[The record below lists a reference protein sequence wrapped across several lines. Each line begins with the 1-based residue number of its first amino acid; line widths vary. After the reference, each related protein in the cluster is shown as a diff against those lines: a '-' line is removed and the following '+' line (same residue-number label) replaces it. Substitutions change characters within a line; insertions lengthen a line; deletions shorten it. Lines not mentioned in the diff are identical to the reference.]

1 MRGYSLID
9 RENQITGSLK
19 IVGENT
25 VWIKIRY
32 PREIQDEFVGLL
44 VQTFREIGFQA
55 KPLYENYSLG
65 MSSRQGIETGARQR
79 ELGLKEGNVFSYKK
93 IREERYQKILSLIEG
108 KELHAAEVARLL
120 GARYE
125 QVHVDIHKL
134 LAQKRIVFTKKIG
147 QLKFYTKAIEIEK
160 AIAIEEGGDQ
170 K

>member
-1 MRGYSLID
+1 MARGYSLID
-9 RENQITGSLK
+9 RENQITGFLK
-19 IVGENT
+19 VFDEQTIL
-25 VWIKIRY
+25 IKFRHPLEIR
-32 PREIQDEFVGLL
+32 EDFLSFV
-44 VQTFREIGFQA
+44 VSTFREMGFQT
-55 KPLYENYSLG
+55 KPLYENSNLG
-65 MSSRQGIETGARQR
+65 MSARQGLNSRAARVT
-79 ELGLKEGNVFSYKK
+79 EGNVFSYKK
-93 IREERYQKILSLIEG
+93 LREERYEKILSLIEG
-108 KELHAAEVARLL
+108 KELHAAEVAQLL